1 MTFQL
6 GRKSKPASGDCTR
19 QGENT
24 APLYLTPVLK
34 GLSLLRE
41 TDLLGMTCQEV
52 KKLGTTA
59 DLKKRKGGGKGNV
72 DIRGREGGWENAKE
86 GGRYN
91 GVPADFKRHCFLEN
105 IARKGSQTQDMSY
118 TTSYVGNT

>member
-1 MTFQL
+1 M
-6 GRKSKPASGDCTR
+6 
-19 QGENT
+19 
-24 APLYLTPVLK
+24 
-34 GLSLLRE
+34 
-41 TDLLGMTCQEV
+41 
-52 KKLGTTA
+52 
-59 DLKKRKGGGKGNV
+59 
-72 DIRGREGGWENAKE
+72 DIRGREGGWEKAKE